1 MDMNQIAGSI
11 LIGVLM
17 MGSPAFASSKLVKEK
32 QCMQCHAVSKDTI
45 GPSFKNI
52 AKRWKGK
59 EDAEK
64 TLIATIQK
72 GTADGGGQ
80 HWDMK
85 AKMPDASERPLV
97 SDAEAQKIYQWIM
110 RR

>member
-1 MDMNQIAGSI
+1 MNRISDSI
-11 LIGVLM
+11 LIGMLVM
-17 MGSPAFASSKLVKEK
+17 SSPAFASSQLVKEK
-32 QCMQCHAVSKDTI
+32 QCLQCHSISKDTI

-85 AKMPDASERPLV
+85 AKMPDTSERPLI
-97 SDAEAQKIYQWIM
+97 SDDEAKKIYKWIM
-110 RR
+110 SR